1 MSENNNELQRE
12 INAFWD
18 DRKSMEL
25 QLSSEREKYAR
36 MIINGLGE
44 DLIKSIET
52 PPKQNKWRLFKN
64 KIKRLFKKEK
74 PRY

>member
-1 MSENNNELQRE
+1 MSENNDELQRE
-12 INAFWD
+12 INAFWG
-18 DRKSMEL
+18 DRKSMEV

-52 PPKQNKWRLFKN
+52 PPKQNFW
-64 KIKRLFKKEK
+64 KRLKFKIMSLWK
-74 PRY
+74 

>member
-12 INAFWD
+12 INAFWG

-52 PPKQNKWRLFKN
+52 PPKQSKWRLFKN